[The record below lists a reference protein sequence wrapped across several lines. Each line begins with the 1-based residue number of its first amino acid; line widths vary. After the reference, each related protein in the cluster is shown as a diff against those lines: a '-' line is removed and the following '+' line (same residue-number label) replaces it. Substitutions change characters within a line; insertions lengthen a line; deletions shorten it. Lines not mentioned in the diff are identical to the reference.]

1 EDALL
6 ATIDWPQDGYR
17 LFEIATLDE
26 SSVDGWLFPISE
38 SNALF
43 LTRAMWT
50 ALGGV
55 DERFDA
61 PEGGLLN
68 LDTFRR
74 SVELPGADL
83 VVLLAEAAFH
93 QLHGGIATNSPV
105 ERYAENVVHWNLQT
119 RQSAD

>member
-1 EDALL
+1 
-6 ATIDWPQDGYR
+6 
-17 LFEIATLDE
+17 
-26 SSVDGWLFPISE
+26 
-38 SNALF
+38 
-43 LTRAMWT
+43 MWT

-61 PEGGLLN
+61 PGGGHLN

-83 VVLLAEAAFH
+83 VVLLAEATFH

-105 ERYAENVVHWNLQT
+105 ERYAENVVHWNLQY
-119 RQSAD
+119 